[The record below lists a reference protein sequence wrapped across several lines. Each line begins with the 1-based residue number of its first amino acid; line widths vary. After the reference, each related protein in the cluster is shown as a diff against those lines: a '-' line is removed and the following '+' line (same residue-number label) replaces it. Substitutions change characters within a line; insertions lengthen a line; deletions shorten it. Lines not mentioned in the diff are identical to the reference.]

1 MKNSVIFHLTSVG
14 RRRLDLFEQLFVLF
28 LYGWL
33 VARLWPDSMD
43 AAGFFAILLL
53 LISEG
58 LVCFLLIIRRPTS
71 DISLNLEDWI
81 VAASATF
88 LVLLVN
94 KDGDPFLPGVG
105 AYLLLAGM
113 IIHVSAKLALWR
125 SFGLVAANRGVKVRG
140 LYAYVRHPM
149 YAGYMLCHV
158 GFMLAYPLLW
168 NAVVYAIVWALLVAR
183 MTAEEKI
190 LMNDPEYQAYARVVP
205 HRVVPGLY

>member
-1 MKNSVIFHLTSVG
+1 MKLELTAVG

-28 LYGWL
+28 LFGWL
-33 VARLWPDSMD
+33 AVRVWPESMD
-43 AAGFFAILLL
+43 AEGFLAILFL

-71 DISLNLEDWI
+71 NISMNLEDWF
-81 VAASATF
+81 VATSATF

-94 KDGDPFLPGVG
+94 TGENPVLPTVG

-125 SFGLVAANRGVKVRG
+125 SFGLVAANRGVRVRG

-149 YAGYMLCHV
+149 YAGYMLGHV
-158 GFMLAYPLLW
+158 GFILAYPLLW
-168 NAVVYAIVWALLVAR
+168 NAVLYAVVWALLVAR
-183 MTAEEKI
+183 MNAEEKI
-190 LMNDPEYQAYARVVP
+190 LMHDPEYQAYVQVVP
-205 HRVVPGLY
+205 HRVLPGVY